1 MAYQTGGYLL
11 LTLLEEGEEDLS
23 NSLNAYMIAEGYAT
37 LDKDIKTEDV
47 PEDVQ
52 AWSEFQDE
60 AMEKQAGLWK
70 FGNAVV
76 DQDDDDDY

>member
-1 MAYQTGGYLL
+1 VAYQAGQYLL

-37 LDKDIKTEDV
+37 LDKESSTEELPAEV
-47 PEDVQ
+47 M